1 MMGEHSERRHGHAEG
16 LDEFYPLLNLIRM
29 EQKQPVA
36 FEIEPSLWCRRRP
49 LNRNSSLLE

>member
-1 MMGEHSERRHGHAEG
+1 MMGERSERRHGHAEG